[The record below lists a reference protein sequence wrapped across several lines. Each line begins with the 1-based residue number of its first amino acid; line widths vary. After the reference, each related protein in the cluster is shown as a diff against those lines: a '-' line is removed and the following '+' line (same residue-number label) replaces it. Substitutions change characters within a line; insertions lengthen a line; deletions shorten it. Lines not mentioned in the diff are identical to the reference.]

1 MDLERAETS
10 GNYSQSVIWLVYT
23 VSLPF
28 QLAYIFTLGYSSCF
42 TYVCTYCAVLVWS
55 FFPCLS
61 SLPSAHRPNML
72 VLDEPTNHLDLE
84 TVEALGKA
92 LLAFQV

>member
-1 MDLERAETS
+1 MDLDWAETS
-10 GNYSQSVIWLVYT
+10 GNYLQSVIWLVYT
-23 VSLPF
+23 VSP
-28 QLAYIFTLGYSSCF
+28 
-42 TYVCTYCAVLVWS
+42 TYVLCGV
-55 FFPCLS
+55 CLQFLP
-61 SLPSAHRPNML
+61 LPSSPPAHRPNML